1 MRGTERQPDAERL
14 AAELIAG
21 GHLAPEWIE
30 PWRTVDRAEFVPS
43 RVWVASPEGY
53 RRFDRDDDPARWR
66 ALVYSDTVLVTQV
79 EGGTAEPDVSSW
91 PTSSAMMPRM
101 VAGMM
106 AALDV
111 ADGHH
116 VLEIG
121 TGVGIGA
128 ALLSARLGDAAV
140 TSIEVDPRVA
150 AGAAR
155 SLDRAGLHPFLVVGD
170 GMAGV
175 PERAPYD
182 RVLSTCSV
190 RTVPWAWIAQTRPG
204 GRVLTPWGTGLYN
217 GVLLDLEVAE
227 VAEVAAVSEDEAG
240 AEGAGERYATGR
252 VVGDAAFMWE
262 RGQGAAPDFMDTVRG
277 TGTSTTTA
285 LDARLLSGSRDA
297 AFAVG
302 LLVPG
307 VRSHITRTA
316 EAAGAAA
323 LDAITLW
330 LVDTDTRSWARVEH
344 APGRTGFA
352 AERAGPR
359 DILTEAETALDWW
372 RKAGGPARS
381 RFGVTVRQ
389 SGQTEWLDTPYGRL
403 GADQN
408 RQPG

>member
-1 MRGTERQPDAERL
+1 MPEPNAERL
-14 AAELIAG
+14 AAELAAA
-21 GHLAPEWIE
+21 GHLTPDWAEA
-30 PWRTVDRAEFVPS
+30 WRAVDRADFVPA
-43 RVWVASPEGY
+43 RVWVSDPEGY
-53 RRFDRDDDPARWR
+53 RRFDRDDDPDRWR

-79 EGGTAEPDVSSW
+79 EGGTAEPEVSSW

-140 TSIEVDPRVA
+140 TSIEVDPNVA
-150 AGAAR
+150 AGARR
-155 SLDRAGLHPFLVVGD
+155 SLDRAGRHPYLAVGD

-175 PERAPYD
+175 PERAPFD

-190 RTVPWAWIAQTRPG
+190 RTVPWPWIAQTRPG

-227 VAEVAAVSEDEAG
+227 DARG
-240 AEGAGERYATGR
+240 RYATGR

-262 RGQGAAPDFMDTVRG
+262 RGQGTAPDLAVGSVGAADD
-277 TGTSTTTA
+277 TGTPASTT
-285 LDARLLSGSRDA
+285 LDARVLSGSRDA

-302 LLVPG
+302 LLLPG
-307 VRSHITRTA
+307 VRSHVHRTA
-316 EAAGAAA
+316 GPHSAAA
-323 LDAITLW
+323 LDALTLW
-330 LVDTDTRSWARVEH
+330 LADPDSRSWARVEYV
-344 APGRTGFA
+344 PGQSEFA
-352 AERAGPR
+352 AERFGPR
-359 DILTEAETALDWW
+359 DVLGEAEAALHWW
-372 RKAGGPARS
+372 HKAGSPARS
-381 RFGVTVRQ
+381 RLGVTVRE
-389 SGQTEWLDTPYGRL
+389 SGQVEWLDTPNAPTPPRPGASGR
-403 GADQN
+403 G
-408 RQPG
+408 R